1 MFKLVLEKAEKT
13 EIKLPKGLHTLCWKM
28 LEAAPL
34 TRHAVPPAPSQELC
48 PASFLVTKLLSRI
61 KFQHYLA
68 REVLGL
74 PKSCKN

>member
-1 MFKLVLEKAEKT
+1 MPRGPFF
-13 EIKLPKGLHTLCWKM
+13 PNKGLHTLCWKM